1 MNRNPEH
8 ADNTEVLLAEKAMH
22 IPTRVCTVHVP
33 SSVSSLSLSIYIGIH
48 IDIQTY
54 GLYMCLFTY
63 TYMYINI
70 NTYLHTYIHTYL
82 PTYLH
87 TYIHTDRPTYIH
99 KYSHTPPGHQLLV
112 RFLQPTVAAESV
124 DIGSVRPE
132 DTSKNL

>member
-22 IPTRVCTVHVP
+22 IPIRVCTVHVP
-33 SSVSSLSLSIYIGIH
+33 SSVSSLSLYIYRYTYRYTNIWFIHVFVYIYIH
-48 IDIQTY
+48 VHKHK
-54 GLYMCLFTY
+54 
-63 TYMYINI
+63 YIP
-70 NTYLHTYIHTYL
+70 TYIHTYL